1 MSTIGT
7 NCELTESVIF
17 QPVDQIQTSKSS
29 WVFTTA
35 VDFTPYLETI
45 SNVINYG
52 INVRQALTDFT
63 TTFNREYPRYKK
75 LLNMTFD
82 DLNLALNEIL
92 LHTNNEA
99 SNLIGH
105 IHNRNKRIFELNH
118 LKLLPLVAC
127 SVSFLEQEIRL
138 IFDAIKADVKQLY
151 QNQMDQT
158 NVLNDII
165 TITNVSRGLIN
176 ENINKI
182 NKIIDTIIGLNQTI
196 GYLTEQI
203 KPLYIARRF
212 MLMHNE
218 FMIHHS
224 RIRTIIRQ
232 MTTDIDLIRQY
243 LASFTSGKLT
253 SSND

>member
-1 MSTIGT
+1 MGLTVAGACTKHWPCYWSQTFGT
-7 NCELTESVIF
+7 G
-17 QPVDQIQTSKSS
+17 DQADI
-29 WVFTTA
+29 
-35 VDFTPYLETI
+35 
-45 SNVINYG
+45 
-52 INVRQALTDFT
+52 
-63 TTFNREYPRYKK
+63 
-75 LLNMTFD
+75 
-82 DLNLALNEIL
+82 
-92 LHTNNEA
+92 
-99 SNLIGH
+99 
-105 IHNRNKRIFELNH
+105 
-118 LKLLPLVAC
+118 
-127 SVSFLEQEIRL
+127 
-138 IFDAIKADVKQLY
+138 DAIKADIKQLY

-158 NVLNDII
+158 NALNDII

-203 KPLYIARRF
+203 EPLYIARRL

-253 SSND
+253 PQMIDPTHFQTRTTQN